1 MDKIRTESGRER
13 TAAAGDAGEGLS
25 VAQIML
31 AAVLLA
37 AGAVMKFFIGSIFSA
52 GMKPNFI
59 IAMYCLAI
67 LLVRPR
73 FREAAIIG
81 LLAGAVC
88 QFFPGTPY
96 LNFPSELAGA
106 LVMALFVKLGGGSCG
121 FFMPALS
128 TFVTTV
134 VSGGVFMALLYALF
148 FSGGTTAP
156 APLALFAGI
165 IFGTAAVNCV
175 IVQLLYIPISA
186 ALRVGGAAK

>member
-1 MDKIRTESGRER
+1 MNGTETGRER
-13 TAAAGDAGEGLS
+13 TVAVEERAAGLS
-25 VAQIML
+25 VSQIML
-31 AAVLLA
+31 VAMLLA

-73 FREAAIIG
+73 FKEAAVIG

-96 LNFPSELAGA
+96 LNFPSEMAGA
-106 LVMALFVKLGGGSCG
+106 LVMALFAKMGGRFGG
-121 FFMPALS
+121 FLMPAIS
-128 TFVTTV
+128 AFITTV

-148 FSGGTTAP
+148 FSGGATAP
-156 APLALFAGI
+156 APFAVFAGI

-175 IVQLLYIPISA
+175 IVQVLYIPIAA
-186 ALRVGGAAK
+186 ALKMRAAAR

>member
-1 MDKIRTESGRER
+1 MNSTETGRER
-13 TAAAGDAGEGLS
+13 TAMVEERSAGLS

-31 AAVLLA
+31 VAVLLA

-73 FREAAIIG
+73 FKEAAIIG

-106 LVMALFVKLGGGSCG
+106 LVMALFARMDGRAGG
-121 FFMPALS
+121 FLMPAVS

-156 APLALFAGI
+156 APLAVFAGI
-165 IFGTAAVNCV
+165 IFGTAAVNSI
-175 IVQLLYIPISA
+175 IVQVLYIPVSA
-186 ALRVGGAAK
+186 ALKMRAASR